1 MKEGVRLLGFHSTET
16 SAAWART
23 FTTLQDEGR
32 TPLKVILRLVG
43 LQLSPQFPGQGPVSS
58 LVSKCGGLLG
68 FRARL
73 PWSSAVGV
81 GLPGLAKGVKY
92 AGAYLM
98 LGPLPQH
105 TWRVA
110 HPAQEGLSGA

>member
-23 FTTLQDEGR
+23 FTTLEDEGR

-81 GLPGLAKGVKY
+81 GLPGLAKGVT
-92 AGAYLM
+92 
-98 LGPLPQH
+98 PLPQH

-110 HPAQEGLSGA
+110 HLAQEGLSGA